1 LLTRV
6 LPTRVLA
13 AGAGLAVL
21 LAASLGALAQE
32 SLPQALDRAGNAANR
47 AIGEMLGVRPAKP
60 AGKRKPVAKQGT
72 KPDAKPV
79 PKPAATPKPADA
91 APKQAD
97 TAAKSDGPKSD
108 SPKSATGKS
117 DKAAGPAT
125 VADVPLP
132 PEPPVSRAAAPA
144 PKQEPTAATKPRPA
158 PLTAPAPP
166 APSNEMTTAPRPTS
180 PQKSSAVPKPSLAQ
194 PALQPAPAVEAP
206 PQRTALA
213 IAPLP
218 LPRPPL
224 ATPAALPPPSTPS
237 EPAPPAASPPQEPA
251 PAPDIA
257 AGCPELAEAGIAT
270 FAVADPPAAV
280 GACGIERPV
289 RLSAVRLTG
298 GQLVPLEPV
307 PLLRCDMAFAV
318 ARWLREEVAPTVA
331 TLGSPLDKVMVAA
344 SYDCRPRNRVAGAK
358 MSEHGRG
365 NAMDTRGYKLED
377 GRIVVIGGK
386 GKEAMPVAFQERL
399 KASACGR
406 FKTILGPGSDG
417 YHEEHLHVDLQ
428 PRRSNTA
435 LCHWAVRDMNVA
447 KPAADA
453 KPSSDAQKTDDPT
466 ASDDAPSDDAAP
478 APAAANSEPAP
489 PPGASAG
496 PKPAAGATSSG
507 TSKSASTQPSS
518 TKPASTQPKVAKP
531 LPAKPSST
539 KSSSAKPSSTK
550 SSSAKPPQPSAAG
563 Q

>member
-1 LLTRV
+1 MPTRV

-13 AGAGLAVL
+13 ACAGLAVL
-21 LAASLGALAQE
+21 LAASAGALAQE
-32 SLPQALDRAGNAANR
+32 SLPQALDRAGSAANR

-72 KPDAKPV
+72 KPDAKS
-79 PKPAATPKPADA
+79 AATPKPADA

-97 TAAKSDGPKSD
+97 TAAKSDSPKSDSPKSD

-132 PEPPVSRAAAPA
+132 PEPPVPRAAALA
-144 PKQEPTAATKPRPA
+144 PKQEQPVAAPKPHPA
-158 PLTAPAPP
+158 PLTATAPP
-166 APSNEMTTAPRPTS
+166 AASNEMIQAPRPTG
-180 PQKSSAVPKPSLAQ
+180 PQKSSAVPKPTLAQ
-194 PALQPAPAVEAP
+194 PPAPQPAPVVEAAS

-213 IAPLP
+213 AVPLP
-218 LPRPPL
+218 LPRPQL
-224 ATPAALPPPSTPS
+224 ATPAALPPPSAPA
-237 EPAPPAASPPQEPA
+237 EPAAPAASAPEPA

-257 AGCPELAEAGIAT
+257 SGCPELAEAGIAT
-270 FAVADPPAAV
+270 FAVADPPAAM

-377 GRIVVIGGK
+377 GRLVVIGGK

-435 LCHWAVRDMNVA
+435 LCHWAVRDMNVP

-453 KPSSDAQKTDDPT
+453 KPSSDAQKTEDPT

-478 APAAANSEPAP
+478 APATANSE
-489 PPGASAG
+489 SATT
-496 PKPAAGATSSG
+496 PDATAGATSSG
-507 TSKSASTQPSS
+507 KSKSAATQPSS
-518 TKPASTQPKVAKP
+518 TKPASTKPKVAKP
-531 LPAKPSST
+531 SSTRSTST
-539 KSSSAKPSSTK
+539 KSSST
-550 SSSAKPPQPSAAG
+550 KPPQPSAAG